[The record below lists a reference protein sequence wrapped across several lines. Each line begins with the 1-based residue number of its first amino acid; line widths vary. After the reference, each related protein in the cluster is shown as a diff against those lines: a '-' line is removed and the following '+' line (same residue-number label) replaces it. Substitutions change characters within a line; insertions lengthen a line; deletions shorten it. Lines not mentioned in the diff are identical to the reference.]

1 MAVASFTVVVMAAAF
16 AAFIRARFRF
26 ESGALLG
33 HGCAQPFQHFLED
46 AVLADTQKS
55 AGGIAA
61 DLRLGVS
68 IAEVKS
74 ATQQVAWRGAFDPI
88 SRLVRGDDLHHAAVV
103 PLEQVAVAQY
113 RAT

>member
-1 MAVASFTVVVMAAAF
+1 IACDLLWVGRTVDFLPQRDRGQRIKRIIWMAVASFTVVVMAAAF

-74 ATQQVAWRGAFDPI
+74 ATQQVARRGAFDP
-88 SRLVRGDDLHHAAVV
+88 
-103 PLEQVAVAQY
+103 
-113 RAT
+113 